1 MEKEK
6 EKEKEKGPGTPDE
19 SKPRLQAVDLRKSF
33 GGRVVLD
40 GVSFSLAPGESF
52 VIVGPS
58 GTGKSV
64 LLKHLIGLV
73 KPDSGKVFV
82 SGEDLWAL
90 SHVERTRVRKRFGM
104 SFQEGALFDSMSVFD
119 NIAFPLRRS
128 RRPPAE
134 VRKRVRECLEIVHLP
149 NVEDKRPS
157 ELSGGMRRR
166 VGFARAI
173 SHEPE
178 ILLFDEPN
186 TGLDPIM
193 TDIIDEVI
201 LEMREKMHPTIVTI
215 THHMESAR
223 KIGDRVALLFG
234 GRILYDAPPE
244 EFLKASDPAVR
255 QFVQGSAKGPLTVES
270 QVSEGA

>member
-1 MEKEK
+1 MPPAPASTAPSGSPAAKL
-6 EKEKEKGPGTPDE
+6 
-19 SKPRLQAVDLRKSF
+19 RAQDLRKSF
-33 GGRVVLD
+33 GEKVVLD
-40 GVSFSLAPGESF
+40 GLSFSVAEGESL

-73 KPDSGKVFV
+73 KPDSGKVYV
-82 SGEDLWAL
+82 AGEDLWAL
-90 SHVERTRVRKRFGM
+90 SHVERNRVRKKFGM

-128 RRPPAE
+128 GRPPGE
-134 VRKRVRECLEIVHLP
+134 VRDRVRECLEIVHLP
-149 NVEDKRPS
+149 KVEEKRPS

-201 LEMREKMHPTIVTI
+201 LEMREKMKPTIVTI
-215 THHMESAR
+215 THHMESAK
-223 KIGDRVALLFG
+223 KIGDRVALLYG
-234 GRILYDAPPE
+234 GKILYDARPE
-244 EFLKASDPAVR
+244 EFLRASDPAVK
-255 QFVQGSAKGPLTVES
+255 QFVEGNAKGPLTVES
-270 QVSEGA
+270 EVSEGA